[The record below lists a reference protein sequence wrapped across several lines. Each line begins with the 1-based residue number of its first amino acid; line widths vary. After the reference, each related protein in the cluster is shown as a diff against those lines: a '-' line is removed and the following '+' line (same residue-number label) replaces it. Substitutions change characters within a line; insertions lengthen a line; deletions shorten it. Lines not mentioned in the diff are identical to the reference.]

1 MRERVFL
8 QGSHVAREA
17 GAGLMGDE
25 TKEVRKCCHG
35 TPTTDYCHPCE
46 KIALARAEAA
56 DIVAEYRR
64 SKGEL
69 AE

>member
-1 MRERVFL
+1 
-8 QGSHVAREA
+8 
-17 GAGLMGDE
+17 MGDE

-46 KIALARAEAA
+46 KIVLAARS
-56 DIVAEYRR
+56 RR
-64 SKGEL
+64 HRGRVSPLERGEL